1 MNLSRAAFFLPPP
14 PRDNNA
20 IPVDLRRVE
29 SARSI
34 RIRLWRRDWTG
45 IIFTCVY
52 RSARTYST
60 RATERTVRARASKS
74 NASANDTGASR
85 SFLRSYV
92 DLAAASVSLPFD
104 RPSLS
109 LSLSLPPFFSY
120 PSILLA
126 RAQSYLSSVS
136 VPISDFYLS
145 LSIPL
150 YRSPPPSLLLSFSAP
165 RYFARFKR
173 VTLFFSLSSSMIFFH
188 TYSHSFLLFLS
199 FIPFL
204 SLSLLF
210 SRYISSSQLSS
221 CPCSPPYTSLD
232 RSLSLSLSPS
242 ISFHVLRY
250 ISVPHFHYRSSR
262 LCPYDPPNPHHS
274 SFLPSNFP
282 HPPLYRCIPLLA
294 LRLLPA
300 THSPPSLSL
309 THTLSLSVSLYRTVS
324 PVYASPTL
332 SPFLTLFLSLSP
344 SCFEHRRSTFFLAV
358 CPPSPSR
365 VHPIWDSPKRARGG
379 SAHHRLIHDY
389 YHLICPA
396 ALFIVRA
403 GEIAGQRRILSLE
416 TFWPGDLEQIGS
428 RISADSGSGR
438 RAR

>member
-1 MNLSRAAFFLPPP
+1 MLLFSFLP

-34 RIRLWRRDWTG
+34 RIRLWKRDWTG

-109 LSLSLPPFFSY
+109 PSLSLPFS
-120 PSILLA
+120 PTP
-126 RAQSYLSSVS
+126 LSSS
-136 VPISDFYLS
+136 LALNHTCPPS
-145 LSIPL
+145 LSPFLTFTFLSPSHCIDPP
-150 YRSPPPSLLLSFSAP
+150 PPPSLLLSFSAP

-199 FIPFL
+199 FIPSL
-204 SLSLLF
+204 SLSLSYFHVTSHRPSFPRVLALH
-210 SRYISSSQLSS
+210 RTPLSIA
-221 CPCSPPYTSLD
+221 
-232 RSLSLSLSPS
+232 LSLSLSPS

-332 SPFLTLFLSLSP
+332 PLSVSHSLSLSLSP